1 MTEGKNMAA
10 EWSMAGRQAGGYT
23 VQTPVYEGPLD
34 LLLQLIERAELD
46 ITTLALAQVTDQ
58 YLEYIHRMDVP
69 ADEMSAFLVMAAR
82 LVQIKSEALLP
93 RPPVREAGEENVG
106 EMLVQQLK
114 VYRRFKELANWL
126 EAREAQG
133 WRTYLRV
140 AAPPRPE
147 ARLDLSGLTLEDLLT
162 AAALLAN
169 ADRQKQALGTV
180 IAPPRITIREKIA
193 YIAQVLRDCERTS
206 FHALLGERADRLEMV
221 VTFLA
226 LLELV
231 KRYRVLAQQ
240 EALFGEIHI
249 IRLGEW
255 ETNDDV
261 EVEFE

>member
-1 MTEGKNMAA
+1 MPA
-10 EWSMAGRQAGGYT
+10 ELRVASHQASGYT

-69 ADEMSAFLVMAAR
+69 ADEMSAFLVVAAK
-82 LVQIKSEALLP
+82 LLQIKSEALLP
-93 RPPVREAGEENVG
+93 RPPVREVGEENVG
-106 EMLVQQLK
+106 ETLVQQLK
-114 VYRRFKELANWL
+114 IYRRFKEVANWL

-140 AAPPRPE
+140 ATPPRPE
-147 ARLDLSGLTLEDLLT
+147 ARLDLSGLTLADLLE
-162 AAALLAN
+162 AAASLAEG
-169 ADRQKQALGTV
+169 RERKQALGTV

-193 YIAQVLRDCERTS
+193 YIAQVLQQREHTS
-206 FHALLGERADRLEMV
+206 FRALLGESPDRLEVV

-226 LLELV
+226 LLELI
-231 KRYRVLAQQ
+231 KRYRVLVQQ
-240 EALFGEIHI
+240 ESLFGEIHI
-249 IRLGEW
+249 TRLGEW
-255 ETNDDV
+255 QANEDF